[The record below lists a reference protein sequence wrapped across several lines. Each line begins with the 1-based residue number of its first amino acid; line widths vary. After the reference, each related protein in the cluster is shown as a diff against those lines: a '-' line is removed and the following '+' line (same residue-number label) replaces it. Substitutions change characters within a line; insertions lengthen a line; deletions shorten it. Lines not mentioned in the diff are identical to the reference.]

1 VDDAPVTLGDA
12 QEEQSGVSQPQQLA
26 RQTVIREDAHWKADL
41 MSKPGIGLGPYETY
55 VTSPQLQSSIG
66 VGLID
71 TGAQV
76 SLVREDSL
84 KRSIPREK
92 Y

>member
-1 VDDAPVTLGDA
+1 
-12 QEEQSGVSQPQQLA
+12 
-26 RQTVIREDAHWKADL
+26 
-41 MSKPGIGLGPYETY
+41 MSKPGIDLGPYKTY
-55 VTSPQLQSSIG
+55 VTSPPLLSSIG

-92 Y
+92 YREMNVKIQGINGKDLIKRFY